1 MSNPTLII
9 TSISVENNYLR
20 IEGTIQEPG
29 SKDTRKMISYYV
41 KSSTTFNIQEQS
53 QITGKGTIYTN
64 FFSITNHLGG
74 NRINISELLIGN
86 VTQGT
91 EGKAFTS
98 QTFTTFMTENT
109 GA

>member
-1 MSNPTLII
+1 MSYTNLII
-9 TSISVENNYLR
+9 TSISIENNYLK
-20 IEGTIQEPG
+20 IEGTIQETG

-53 QITGKGTIYTN
+53 EITGKGIVYTN
-64 FFSITNHLGG
+64 FFSITNYLGAK
-74 NRINISELLIGN
+74 RINISELLIGN

-98 QTFTTFMTENT
+98 QTFTTFMTTNT